1 MYSLEN
7 KKLSLKVKPTGAEL
21 CSIINKENGLEHIW
35 QGDPTIWKG
44 HAPVL
49 FPIVGNLKDD
59 EFIFEG
65 NAYSMPR
72 HGIFRHSNAIEL
84 IEQTTDRLTFS
95 FKYSEETLKQ
105 YPFKFEFQLSYI
117 LTENTVEVKHEV
129 INLDSKPIYFSVGA
143 HPAFN
148 LPLFEGEEYQDYY
161 LEFDKKL
168 DLKTYLLSPEG
179 LVSEETE
186 EIISD
191 SETIQLHKDLFLKD
205 ALIFKDIS
213 SKNVVLMSKKHGPV
227 LEVNY
232 PDFKNLGLWSKPGAD
247 YVCIEPWLGIAD
259 GVNTKKDL
267 KTKEDINK
275 LMPSETF
282 NASYSI
288 AIK

>member
-7 KKLSLKVKPTGAEL
+7 KKLSLKVKTTGAEL

-35 QGDPTIWKG
+35 QGDPNIWKG

-59 EFIFEG
+59 EFIFED

-72 HGIFRHSNAIEL
+72 HGIFRHSNAIEH

-117 LTENTVEVKHEV
+117 LNENTVEVKHEV
-129 INLDSKPIYFSVGA
+129 INLDSKPMYFSVGA

-148 LPLFEGEEYQDYY
+148 FPLFKGEEYSDYY
-161 LEFDKKL
+161 LEFDRKL
-168 DLKTYLLSPEG
+168 DLKTHLLSPEG

-191 SETIQLHKDLFLKD
+191 SETIQLHKELFLKD

-213 SKNVVLMSKKHGPV
+213 SKNVVLMSKLHGPI
-227 LEVNY
+227 LEVTY
-232 PDFKNLGLWSKPGAD
+232 SDFKNLGLWAKPGAD